1 MNKTYTKNTF
11 IKLLSG
17 MSSEKEIRKYI
28 ERFSSDDYR
37 FALIKVGGAIL
48 KNDIDNL
55 ISSIGFLNEVG
66 LIPIIVHGAGPM
78 LSERLEKEKIDF
90 SFIDGQRVSSEKVLQ
105 TALKVFAE
113 ENTNLVNLL
122 NENNINVLS
131 LKYPIFF

>member
-55 ISSIGFLNEVG
+55 ISSIE
-66 LIPIIVHGAGPM
+66 
-78 LSERLEKEKIDF
+78 
-90 SFIDGQRVSSEKVLQ
+90 
-105 TALKVFAE
+105 
-113 ENTNLVNLL
+113 
-122 NENNINVLS
+122 
-131 LKYPIFF
+131 